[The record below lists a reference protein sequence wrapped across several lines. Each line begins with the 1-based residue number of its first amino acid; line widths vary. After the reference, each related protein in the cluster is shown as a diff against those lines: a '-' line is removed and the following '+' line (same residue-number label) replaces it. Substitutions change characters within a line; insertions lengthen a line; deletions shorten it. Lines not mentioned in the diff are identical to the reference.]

1 MMARTGAC
9 VVLILLGA
17 APVMV
22 GEARAGSMLSNLF
35 QENHIRR
42 PPRSIPKLGR
52 AARVP
57 LPQARPERAPP
68 AAVAAKGGQDAQTMA
83 TSTAVSPSPP
93 VNDDKSAPAK
103 PGAVIFPPVAPLE

>member
-17 APVMV
+17 GPVMV
-22 GEARAGSMLSNLF
+22 GEARAGTMLSDLF

-42 PPRSIPKLGR
+42 PPRSIPKFGR

-68 AAVAAKGGQDAQTMA
+68 AAVAAKDAPTTA
-83 TSTAVSPSPP
+83 TSTAVSPSPTA
-93 VNDDKSAPAK
+93 NDDKSAPAK

>member
-17 APVMV
+17 GPVMV
-22 GEARAGSMLSNLF
+22 GEAGAGSMLSNLF

-68 AAVAAKGGQDAQTMA
+68 AAVAAKGPDAQTTA
-83 TSTAVSPSPP
+83 TSTAVSPSST
-93 VNDDKSAPAK
+93 VNDDKSAPAQ